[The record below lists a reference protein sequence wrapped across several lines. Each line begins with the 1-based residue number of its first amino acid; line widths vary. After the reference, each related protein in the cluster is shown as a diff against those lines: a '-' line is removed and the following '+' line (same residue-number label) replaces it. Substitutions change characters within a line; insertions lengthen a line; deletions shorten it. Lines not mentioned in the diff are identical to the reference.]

1 MNKKYAQPKIK
12 AVILTSEQAILQVCQ
27 VGGGYFSSPIGVQCF
42 KSGTETE
49 CQMAPAR
56 ATRGICSLTPTENA
70 QPS

>member
-1 MNKKYAQPKIK
+1 MKKYIQPKIK
-12 AVILTSEQAILQVCQ
+12 SVSLDPDQAILQVCQ
-27 VGGGYFSSPIGVQCF
+27 VGGGYFSDTPGVQCF